1 MLEDDYT
8 DVIRKARVGL
18 GLSEEQL
25 IGKVGISEGLWQGFL
40 AGNFDAGLARAVA
53 SALKLQPEALANHPV
68 HQARPLRVEG
78 IRRLELPFGRWTV
91 NAWWIEAAGVR
102 LVVDAGTGPD
112 DLIEALPAL
121 PDAALITHGHHD
133 HVGGIES
140 LRASKVPI
148 LTPESLKPGQ
158 AMSFGTLR
166 LRTCDLSGHFS
177 PALGYHVEGLEVP
190 VLVVGD
196 ALFAG
201 SMGKT
206 SGPETYRQ
214 QLDTLH
220 AALDAMPDETLL
232 LPGHGPATTVGE
244 EKRGN
249 PFLGWS

>member
-1 MLEDDYT
+1 MLEDDYS
-8 DVIRKARVGL
+8 DVIRKARAGL

-25 IGKVGISEGLWQGFL
+25 IGRLGISDGLWQGFL

-53 SALKLQPEALANHPV
+53 SQLKLQPEALANHPL
-68 HQARPLRVEG
+68 HQPRPLRVSG

-91 NAWWIEAAGVR
+91 NAWWIEAADVR

-112 DLIEALPAL
+112 DLIEALPAI

-133 HVGGIES
+133 HVGGMES
-140 LRASKVPI
+140 LRANKVPI

-177 PALGYHVEGLEVP
+177 PALGYHIEGLPLP

-206 SGPETYRQ
+206 SGPGTYRQ
-214 QLDTLH
+214 QLDTLR
-220 AALDAMPDETLL
+220 AALRALPDETLL
-232 LPGHGPATTVGE
+232 LPGHGPASTVGE

-249 PFLGWS
+249 PFLGGA